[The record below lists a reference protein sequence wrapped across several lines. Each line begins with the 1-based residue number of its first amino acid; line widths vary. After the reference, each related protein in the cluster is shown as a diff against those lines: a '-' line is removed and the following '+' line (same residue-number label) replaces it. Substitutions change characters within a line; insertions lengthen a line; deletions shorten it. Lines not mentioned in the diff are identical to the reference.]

1 MNEKIEMVKE
11 ITAQR
16 IEDREAEQREALEN
30 IRELAERM
38 LKDLENGCRLY
49 EVNSMKSYTERL
61 IVASTRMEAWQA
73 NMKMLEFLQK

>member
-30 IRELAERM
+30 IRDLAERM

-61 IVASTRMEAWQA
+61 IVASTRMEALQA